1 MKSDIPA
8 DELPTISSGD
18 AGKVLKVNSGE
29 TGVEWDT
36 VGGGSSYTAGD
47 GIDITNDVI
56 SRIGITLGEP
66 FLTILSSGNISGFTL
81 GNVAVNCTTVADVAS
96 NLLKGNV
103 VTTPKAFGSMSPAQL
118 NEAMGTNYA
127 VKKFNFDGSL
137 SNPVTSTNYN
147 ASVTSS
153 VIDYSNIECFIMG
166 SDIIYEFYSLSVA
179 RSVMGY
185 NLLYL
190 IRDKQRTNWNSNSLY
205 SVLGNIDTLLSQKA
219 EYPTIAAGDAG
230 KVLAVNSGETGVAW
244 VTQSSSPIPPCPTT
258 EDSTFQ
264 LQCVVSNGVATYS
277 WVDII
282 PHPILTNFWLGLN
295 DTEIIGT
302 GDLQGEVDP
311 DNKYVFT
318 WDGTL
323 SQAISDQAE
332 YSKSIE
338 VECGEYQ
345 GGDSGNCM
353 FSWDSEEDCWV
364 SSDGPT
370 TISIIP
376 EGGVASATS
385 CEVIVVFDPN
395 WEPLTAPDI
404 LNIVITDSNEVNIVD
419 TAQGGASY
427 EHPVVPISGEIGQD
441 GKYHYTLG
449 TADNT
454 LIVDGNDFATANNP
468 YSFVLTLP
476 EGNRGASD
484 ASLTSSADPDWDYTL
499 EGGPDKFFFKSVR
512 DCEYV
517 AELVFDPNWTPSE

>member
-8 DELPTISSGD
+8 AELPTISSGD
-18 AGKVLKVNSGE
+18 AGKALVVNSGE
-29 TGVEWDT
+29 TGVEWAT
-36 VGGGSSYTAGD
+36 VGGSSTELRVITVNLKSSNTAVDETSVTADDKAYLVNAFVNGFENYPFVIKANYSTGRGYAVFYPLTRFASASAHYSITTQCLLFNDGRSKKQIEIGFYENPYSYKAMYLYDDENIQSKLTAGT
-47 GIDITNDVI
+47 GINITNNVI
-56 SRIGITLGEP
+56 SSTVTNP
-66 FLTILSSGNISGFTL
+66 F
-81 GNVAVNCTTVADVAS
+81 
-96 NLLKGNV
+96 
-103 VTTPKAFGSMSPAQL
+103 P
-118 NEAMGTNYA
+118 E
-127 VKKFNFDGSL
+127 
-137 SNPVTSTNYN
+137 
-147 ASVTSS
+147 
-153 VIDYSNIECFIMG
+153 
-166 SDIIYEFYSLSVA
+166 
-179 RSVMGY
+179 
-185 NLLYL
+185 
-190 IRDKQRTNWNSNSLY
+190 
-205 SVLGNIDTLLSQKA
+205 
-219 EYPTIAAGDAG
+219 
-230 KVLAVNSGETGVAW
+230 
-244 VTQSSSPIPPCPTT
+244 CPTT

-264 LQCVVSNGVATYS
+264 LQCVVSNGVPTYS

-302 GDLQGEVDP
+302 GDLQGDVDP
-311 DNKYVFT
+311 DDKYVFT

-364 SSDGPT
+364 SSDGPS

-395 WEPLTAPDI
+395 WKPLTAPDI
-404 LNIVITDSNEVNIVD
+404 LNIVITDSNEVNIVN

-499 EGGPDKFFFKSVR
+499 EGGPDKFFFKAVG

>member
-1 MKSDIPA
+1 MSALNFSEDDRVYIRNASYNGIENYPFIVLAGTSPRETSYEPTYANNGMINMVSIGSDGKITTYQGTFASTTATAFQSLRDVSGNVADLQTNLSAAQAPSGVA
-8 DELPTISSGD
+8 NNTIGNEFKAIKNNYATKAELPEDELPAISSGD
-18 AGKVLKVNSGE
+18 AGKVLKVNSGA
-29 TGVEWDT
+29 TGVEW
-36 VGGGSSYTAGD
+36 
-47 GIDITNDVI
+47 
-56 SRIGITLGEP
+56 
-66 FLTILSSGNISGFTL
+66 
-81 GNVAVNCTTVADVAS
+81 
-96 NLLKGNV
+96 
-103 VTTPKAFGSMSPAQL
+103 VT
-118 NEAMGTNYA
+118 E
-127 VKKFNFDGSL
+127 
-137 SNPVTSTNYN
+137 
-147 ASVTSS
+147 
-153 VIDYSNIECFIMG
+153 
-166 SDIIYEFYSLSVA
+166 
-179 RSVMGY
+179 
-185 NLLYL
+185 
-190 IRDKQRTNWNSNSLY
+190 
-205 SVLGNIDTLLSQKA
+205 
-219 EYPTIAAGDAG
+219 
-230 KVLAVNSGETGVAW
+230 
-244 VTQSSSPIPPCPTT
+244 SSSPIPACPTT

-264 LQCVVSNGVATYS
+264 LQCVVSGGVATYS

-302 GDLQGEVDP
+302 GDLQGDVDP

-364 SSDGPT
+364 FSDGPS

-499 EGGPDKFFFKSVR
+499 EGGPDKFFFKAVG

-517 AELVFDPNWTPSE
+517 AELVFDPNWTPSEQQLINNLIIITGQESIITFPQFSKVNRGLVKTKTLIQRAMKNQNSGRK

>member
-1 MKSDIPA
+1 MYNNGWENYPCYIKYNDHIL
-8 DELPTISSGD
+8 LPFGAMAGVSYGFKYQSTTNV
-18 AGKVLKVNSGE
+18 AGKRIKDNYLRFSFNNSIGRATE
-29 TGVEWDT
+29 LSSITPLMAVANTTYYSAENVGVYDAADS
-36 VGGGSSYTAGD
+36 VSGTAG
-47 GIDITNDVI
+47 
-56 SRIGITLGEP
+56 
-66 FLTILSSGNISGFTL
+66 
-81 GNVAVNCTTVADVAS
+81 A
-96 NLLKGNV
+96 LLNTELRYIKN
-103 VTTPKAFGSMSPAQL
+103 
-118 NEAMGTNYA
+118 
-127 VKKFNFDGSL
+127 NFA
-137 SNPVTSTNYN
+137 T
-147 ASVTSS
+147 
-153 VIDYSNIECFIMG
+153 
-166 SDIIYEFYSLSVA
+166 
-179 RSVMGY
+179 
-185 NLLYL
+185 
-190 IRDKQRTNWNSNSLY
+190 
-205 SVLGNIDTLLSQKA
+205 KA
-219 EYPTIAAGDAG
+219 ELLPA
-230 KVLAVNSGETGVAW
+230 
-244 VTQSSSPIPPCPTT
+244 CPTT
-258 EDSTFQ
+258 ADSTFQ
-264 LQCVVSNGVATYS
+264 LQCVVSGGVATYS

-302 GDLQGEVDP
+302 GDLQGDVDP
-311 DNKYVFT
+311 DDKYVFT
-318 WDGTL
+318 WNGTL

-364 SSDGPT
+364 FSGGPS
-370 TISIIP
+370 IIRIIP

-385 CEVIVVFDPN
+385 CEVIVVFDHN
-395 WEPLTAPDI
+395 WKPLTAPDI
-404 LNIVITDSNEVNIVD
+404 LNIVITDSNKVNIVD

-468 YSFVLTLP
+468 YSFVLTLQ